1 MRFDPSVI
9 ADTIRQAPQALADTA
24 RTVVATEHGEAFNFT
39 HLFNHLRDS
48 HEVEIPFGHLDLP
61 HFPPITIAGITIDMS
76 ITRHVFFLWVA
87 GLILIVAAVSS
98 ARAYRRSLVPTGF
111 ANLLEIIVTFVRDD
125 IVLETMGAPGLKYL
139 PYLITTFLFIL
150 IMNLLGLVPY
160 GVTSTANI
168 AVTGG
173 LALISLIMIQVA
185 AIREQGLKTYLHHL
199 TGGVPWFL
207 WPIMVPTE
215 MIGMFTK
222 PFALCLRLFANMNG
236 GHMVLLSFIGLI
248 FIFKSYLVSPVPVLF
263 AVGISLLEIIVA
275 LLQAYIFTILTA
287 LFMGT
292 GMQPGEHG
300 SREEHEKVSRS
311 HSINQH

>member
-1 MRFDPSVI
+1 MPFIPSNM
-9 ADTIRQAPQALADTA
+9 ADTLRQAPQAVADTM
-24 RTVVATEHGEAFNFT
+24 RSVAGGEQAEQFNFT
-39 HLFNHLRDS
+39 HLFSHLRDS
-48 HEVEIPFGHLDLP
+48 HEIDIPFGHINLP
-61 HFPPITIAGITIDMS
+61 HFPAVTIGGITIDLS
-76 ITRHVFFLWVA
+76 ITRHVVFLWVA
-87 GLILIVAAVSS
+87 GIILIVAAVSS
-98 ARAYRRSLVPTGF
+98 ARKYRRSPVPSGF
-111 ANLLEIIVTFVRDD
+111 ASALETIVIFVRDD
-125 IVLETMGAPGLKYL
+125 IVLDTMGSAGLKYL

-160 GVTSTANI
+160 GVTSTTNI

-173 LALISLIMIQVA
+173 LAFISLVMIQVA
-185 AIREQGLKTYLHHL
+185 AIREQGVKAYFKHL
-199 TGGVPWFL
+199 TGGVPWYL

-215 MIGMFTK
+215 LVGMFTK

-236 GHMVLLSFIGLI
+236 GHMVVLSFIGLI

-292 GMQPGEHG
+292 GMQAGEHEG
-300 SREEHEKVSRS
+300 HGHEKV
-311 HSINQH
+311 